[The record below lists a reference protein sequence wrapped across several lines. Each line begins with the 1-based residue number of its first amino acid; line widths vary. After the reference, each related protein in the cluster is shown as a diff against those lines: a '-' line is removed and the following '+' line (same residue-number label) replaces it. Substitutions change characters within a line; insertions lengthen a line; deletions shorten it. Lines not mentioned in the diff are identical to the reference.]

1 MLSAGELADRLAQDA
16 EAVCRHY
23 LSAGRRAG
31 NYWLVGDVDNNKGRS
46 LYVHLTGPRAGRWT
60 DAATGQFGDLLD
72 LVRES
77 CGLVDFRDVAEE
89 ARQFLNLPRPEPVS
103 SSRAYGD
110 DNRSVDR
117 RAVERARRLF
127 RMTVP
132 LVGTLAD
139 AYLRERGILRAS
151 AHTALRFHPSC
162 YYRDLVTGRTTSYPA
177 LIAAVTDAF
186 GAITGVHRT
195 YLSSG
200 PHPDGV
206 GKARLADPRRALGGL
221 LGNAVR
227 FHFPV
232 NSTIP
237 VMAAPVMAAGE
248 GLETMLS
255 LSHVMPG
262 MPIVAALTANHLAA
276 FRFPSGCQRLYI
288 AADAD
293 AAGRHGIEGLSRR
306 AQECGILPL
315 VLSPE
320 LGDFNEDLRWL
331 GPDRLT
337 ASLRA
342 QLTPDDAIAFLP

>member
-1 MLSAGELADRLAQDA
+1 MLAASDLAGRLAQDA

-31 NYWLVGDVDNNKGRS
+31 NYWLVGDVANNKGRS

-72 LVRES
+72 LVREA

-89 ARQFLNLPRPEPVS
+89 ARHFLSLPKPAPVWS
-103 SSRAYGD
+103 TRAFGD
-110 DNRSVDR
+110 DNRPVDR
-117 RAVERARRLF
+117 PAAERAQRLF

-151 AHTALRFHPSC
+151 THAALRFHPSC
-162 YYRDLVTGRTTSYPA
+162 YYRDLATGRTSSYPA
-177 LIAAVTDAF
+177 LIAAVTDAA
-186 GAITGVHRT
+186 GAITGVHRSW
-195 YLSSG
+195 LDPG
-200 PHPDGV
+200 GV
-206 GKARLADPRRALGGL
+206 GKAKVDDPRRALGGL
-221 LGNAVR
+221 LGNGVR
-227 FHFPV
+227 FGFPV
-232 NSTIP
+232 NAP
-237 VMAAPVMAAGE
+237 VQVMAAGE

-255 LSHVMPG
+255 LAHVMPG
-262 MPIVAALTANHLAA
+262 MTMVAALTANHLAA
-276 FRFPSGCQRLYI
+276 FRFPPGCRRIYI

-342 QLTPDDAIAFLP
+342 QVTSEDALAFLPA